1 MSSERRS
8 HLIKIIEYG
17 LKLWIKQKFKSIEN
31 IRLEINGPIFR
42 ILRGNVS
49 SLNLSAERINLDD
62 LIINQ
67 AVITTSPIRIILNI
81 SGDKEKIQL
90 KESFHIKGNVSI
102 QAEDIQQAI
111 TSPRWSWLGEWLSE
125 NLLGGK
131 SIEKISIIKNHLC
144 LSTINPITNI
154 IEVNKFTINPIREG
168 LLIKAKDSEVKS
180 VLPVEEAI
188 QIATI
193 TIGNHY
199 INIEGTSLIK
209 P

>member
-81 SGDKEKIQL
+81 SGDKGKIQL
-90 KESFHIKGNVSI
+90 KESFHI
-102 QAEDIQQAI
+102 
-111 TSPRWSWLGEWLSE
+111 
-125 NLLGGK
+125 NLQYDAQLK
-131 SIEKISIIKNHLC
+131 L
-144 LSTINPITNI
+144 
-154 IEVNKFTINPIREG
+154 
-168 LLIKAKDSEVKS
+168 
-180 VLPVEEAI
+180 
-188 QIATI
+188 
-193 TIGNHY
+193 Y
-199 INIEGTSLIK
+199 
-209 P
+209 